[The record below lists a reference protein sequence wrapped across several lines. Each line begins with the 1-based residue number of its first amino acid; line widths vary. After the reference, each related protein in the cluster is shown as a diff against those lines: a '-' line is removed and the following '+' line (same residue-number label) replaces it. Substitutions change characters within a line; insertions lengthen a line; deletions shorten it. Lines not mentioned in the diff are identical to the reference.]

1 MKKIVFATGNKGK
14 LAEARAILGEAFE
27 VISPR
32 ELGIT
37 SDPEETG
44 LTFKENSA
52 IKARAIYAETGLDC
66 FADDSGLQ
74 VDCLGGKPGVKSAR
88 YADEEGAE
96 TTSSEHNFDAC
107 INKVIKEIREAEGA
121 ASQEAAGS
129 EYAMFSPANFATVVT
144 LILDGKEYYFEGKM
158 HGHIISEKRGTEGFG
173 YDPVFVPEGGT
184 KTLSEMEPEAK
195 NAISHRGQ
203 ALRLMAAWLQKQK

>member
-32 ELGIT
+32 DLGVT

-88 YADEEGAE
+88 YADEEGSE

-107 INKVIKEIREAEGA
+107 INKVIEEIRETGDADA
-121 ASQEAAGS
+121 K
-129 EYAMFSPANFATVVT
+129 ANFATVVT

-184 KTLSEMEPEAK
+184 KTLSEMAPEAK

-203 ALRLMAAWLQKQK
+203 ALRLMAAWLQQQK